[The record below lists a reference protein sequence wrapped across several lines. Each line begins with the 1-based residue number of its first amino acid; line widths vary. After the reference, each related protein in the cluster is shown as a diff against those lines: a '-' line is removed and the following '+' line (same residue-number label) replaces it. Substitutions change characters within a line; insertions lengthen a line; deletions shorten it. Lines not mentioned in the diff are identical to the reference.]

1 MIDNFETIENF
12 MQFKKGTF
20 YKFECLVRNTDGE
33 NILYEEG
40 FSKTNKNILVKSW
53 YVDNFEYYNKIKQEM
68 IKMCNLIGAR
78 LYITLDRKSN
88 VKLVQELIHALTDTL
103 CDMIQGKEI
112 GIKSLSKIF
121 ASKTSV
127 KETSDKKFKTIM
139 FDVDTKDVDTLDCIQ
154 LYIENK
160 GQKPYILETKK
171 GYHVFCYRKF
181 DICKWQQE
189 SIDIWVDYCKDNCTL
204 EQVQSLTH
212 SIKEYV
218 SVKDNELGLVYHPNA
233 RKEAN
238 VTI

>member
-1 MIDNFETIENF
+1 MIHNFNVIENF
-12 MQFKKGTF
+12 MQFEKGTF

-53 YVDNFEYYNKIKQEM
+53 YVDNLEYYNKIKQEM
-68 IKMCNLIGAR
+68 IKMCNLTGAR

-233 RKEAN
+233 RKEDN

>member
-12 MQFKKGTF
+12 MQFEKGTF

-53 YVDNFEYYNKIKQEM
+53 YVDNLEYYNKIKQEM
-68 IKMCNLIGAR
+68 IKMCTLTGAR

-88 VKLVQELIHALTDTL
+88 LKLVQELIHALTDTL

-112 GIKSLSKIF
+112 GIKSLSKMF

-139 FDVDTKDVDTLDCIQ
+139 FDIDTKDVDTLDCIQ

-218 SVKDNELGLVYHPNA
+218 SVKDNELGLVYIPD
-233 RKEAN
+233 R
-238 VTI
+238 V

>member
-12 MQFKKGTF
+12 MQFEKGTF

-53 YVDNFEYYNKIKQEM
+53 YVDNLEYYSKIKQEM
-68 IKMCNLIGAR
+68 IKMCNLTGAR
-78 LYITLDRKSN
+78 LYITLDRKN
-88 VKLVQELIHALTDTL
+88 NIKLVQELIHGLTDTL

-112 GIKSLSKIF
+112 GIKSLSKMF

>member
-12 MQFKKGTF
+12 MQFEKGTF

>member
-1 MIDNFETIENF
+1 MIDNFAVIENF
-12 MQFKKGTF
+12 MQFEKGTF

-53 YVDNFEYYNKIKQEM
+53 YVDNAEYYNKIKQEM
-68 IKMCNLIGAR
+68 IKMCNLTGAR

-139 FDVDTKDVDTLDCIQ
+139 FDIDTKDVDTLDCIQ

-218 SVKDNELGLVYHPNA
+218 SVKDNELGLVYHPTA
-233 RKEAN
+233 RKEDN

>member
-1 MIDNFETIENF
+1 MIDNFGVIENF
-12 MQFKKGTF
+12 MQFEKGTF

-53 YVDNFEYYNKIKQEM
+53 YVDNEEYYNKIKQEM
-68 IKMCNLIGAR
+68 IKMCNLTGAR

-88 VKLVQELIHALTDTL
+88 LKLVQELIHALTDTL

-127 KETSDKKFKTIM
+127 KETSDKKTKTIM
-139 FDVDTKDVDTLDCIQ
+139 FDVDTKDEKYLNAVCD
-154 LYIENK
+154 YIKYKKQEAF
-160 GQKPYILETKK
+160 ILETKK

-181 DICKWQQE
+181 DHADWLAICNARLTFFMDNPEHEYKH
-189 SIDIWVDYCKDNCTL
+189 VD
-204 EQVQSLTH
+204 
-212 SIKEYV
+212 EYV
-218 SVKDNELGLVYHPNA
+218 SVKDNELGLVYIPD
-233 RKEAN
+233 K
-238 VTI
+238 TLG